1 MKTVTSLKDFARSQ
15 GKSEKT
21 IRRLIKKKAIS
32 FIKVNGRYGF
42 LPEHIDDFLRRHCRE
57 AESTSM
63 DMENSPSD
71 DQECF
76 VDASMRKF
84 AG

>member
-21 IRRLIKKKAIS
+21 IRRLIKAKAIGYVQ
-32 FIKVNGRYGF
+32 INGRYGF
-42 LPEHIDDFLRRHCRE
+42 LPEHIEDFLQRHSRE
-57 AESTSM
+57 AESTA
-63 DMENSPSD
+63 MERLESPSD
-71 DQECF
+71 DLSESVNIHMQ
-76 VDASMRKF
+76 KF

>member
-15 GKSEKT
+15 GRSEKT

-32 FIKVNGRYGF
+32 YIKVNGRYGF
-42 LPEHIDDFLRRHCRE
+42 LQEHIDDFLRRHCE
-57 AESTSM
+57 VAESTSM
-63 DMENSPSD
+63 EVENSSSD
-71 DQECF
+71 DLENF